1 MEQLKDILLTY
12 NEYNK
17 DLGYVQGMSDLLAP
31 VYVVSADDA
40 IAFWCFTGLM
50 ARMERNFLRDQTGM
64 RLQLT
69 QLTELTHFM
78 LPKLY
83 AHLEKCE
90 SLNFFFFFRMLLII
104 YKREFSFPTI
114 LQLWTVLF
122 TNYYSPDFQIFIA
135 LAILD
140 LHADIMITHLKAFDE
155 VLKYVNELSGRM
167 KVAEILQRAESK
179 LDTMSGRMPQ
189 RLTNR
194 IELYLGFQ
202 ARVRE
207 LNKREEAKR
216 KTGSIQSHETALSE
230 NLQRLIGED

>member
-17 DLGYVQGMSDLLAP
+17 GLGYVQGMSDLLAP
-31 VYVVSADDA
+31 VYVVSEDDG

-64 RLQLT
+64 RLQLM

-90 SLNFFFFFRMLLII
+90 SLDFFFFYRMLLII
-104 YKREFSFPTI
+104 FKREFSFSTI
-114 LQLWTVLF
+114 LQIWTVLF
-122 TNYYSPDFQIFIA
+122 TNFYTSDFQVFIA
-135 LAILD
+135 LAIMD
-140 LHADIMITHLKAFDE
+140 LHAEIIITHLKAYDE

-167 KVAEILQRAESK
+167 KVDEVLQRAESK
-179 LDTMSGRMPQ
+179 SQ
-189 RLTNR
+189 SSS
-194 IELYLGFQ
+194 F
-202 ARVRE
+202 RE
-207 LNKREEAKR
+207 
-216 KTGSIQSHETALSE
+216 
-230 NLQRLIGED
+230 

>member
-17 DLGYVQGMSDLLAP
+17 SLGYVQGMSDLLAP

-40 IAFWCFTGLM
+40 IAFWSFVGLM

-64 RLQLT
+64 RLQLN

-122 TNYYSPDFQIFIA
+122 TDYYSPDFQIFIA

-140 LHADIMITHLKAFDE
+140 LHADIMMTHLRAFDE

-167 KVAEILQRAESK
+167 KVAEILQRAESE
-179 LDTMSGRMPQ
+179 SRAPQ
-189 RLTNR
+189 NL
-194 IELYLGFQ
+194 EH
-202 ARVRE
+202 ARV
-207 LNKREEAKR
+207 
-216 KTGSIQSHETALSE
+216 HF
-230 NLQRLIGED
+230 